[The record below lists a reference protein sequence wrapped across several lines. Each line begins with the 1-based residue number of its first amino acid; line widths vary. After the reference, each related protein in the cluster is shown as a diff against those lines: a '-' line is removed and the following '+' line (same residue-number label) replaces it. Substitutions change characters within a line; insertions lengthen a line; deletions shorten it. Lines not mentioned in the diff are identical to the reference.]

1 MRAHS
6 RRTFLASLATV
17 GALGTRAQGT
27 RPHRIDVHNHLTPPG
42 YLAELNPKGLLTR
55 QSIDW
60 TPARSIEDMD
70 RAGVAK
76 SITSITSP
84 GLWFGDDAMA
94 RRLSRECNDYAAKL
108 AVDHPGRFG
117 VFVSIPLPDIDG
129 SLREIEYGLDKLKA
143 DGIAMFTNYGDKWFG
158 DPAFAPVYEELNRRK
173 AVVYTHPRSAN
184 CCRNVLPDLN
194 DSAIEWGTDTT
205 RAIARTIF
213 AGTAAKYP
221 DIRVIFSH
229 AGGTMPFLIERF
241 DLAAKGPQFAKQL
254 PEGFLAA
261 AKKFY
266 YDTAQASNPVAMGA
280 LKKLIPMS
288 QIVFGTDYPF
298 RTAADHVKGLKECGV
313 FDAKELLAIDNENA
327 ARLLRR

>member
-1 MRAHS
+1 
-6 RRTFLASLATV
+6 
-17 GALGTRAQGT
+17 
-27 RPHRIDVHNHLTPPG
+27 
-42 YLAELNPKGLLTR
+42 
-55 QSIDW
+55 
-60 TPARSIEDMD
+60 MD